1 MKTLANFTNYNEF
14 YYPVVQFGRGLFQH
28 NLITLLKLFKD
39 KKVRLITTGKNG
51 KKIKDPFCEVIIEYE
66 GKTFP
71 YDRILEDV
79 NRIYNL
85 CDKSPEDWG
94 DIDTSDPKQ
103 LISWIEEN
111 AQEFLNLTT
120 TKVGRTALFQFAQV
134 VEKGLALQYRKLFG
148 FGKVNNEFMKG
159 KMQEVLCAEHFERS
173 GGEAKI
179 SPANNLTISN
189 EGKIVPYKKN
199 SRDSK
204 QLDLC
209 FAGNHVIVYTTNKTH
224 SALLD
229 GGGRNSEYE
238 GDAGKTVQKVSD
250 RFNKHGYEFDKDG
263 KLILMM
269 GVVDSRF
276 FAGEQGPNAIG
287 LMQRKANN
295 KNTFITNSQVLA
307 QFMNLID
314 VPAVLTT
321 PEIIIQS
328 AFDQLAVEV

>member
-1 MKTLANFTNYNEF
+1 MKTLANFENYNEF
-14 YYPVVQFGRGLFQH
+14 YYPVVKFGRGLFLH

-39 KKVRLITTGKNG
+39 KKIKLTTVGKNG
-51 KKIKDPFCEVIIEYE
+51 KILTNPFCEVAIEYE
-66 GKTFP
+66 GKRFL

-79 NRIYNL
+79 GRIYNL

-94 DIDTSDPKQ
+94 AIDTGNPNQ
-103 LISWIEEN
+103 LISWMEQN
-111 AQEFLNLTT
+111 AGEFLDLTSSR
-120 TKVGRTALFQFAQV
+120 VGRTSLFQYAQV

-148 FGKVNNEFMKG
+148 FGKVNNEYMEG

-173 GGEAKI
+173 GGKAKI
-179 SPANNLTISN
+179 SSADKLTIAN
-189 EGKIVPYKKN
+189 DGKIVPYKN
-199 SRDSK
+199 NNRDSK
-204 QLDLC
+204 KLDLC
-209 FAGNHVIVYTTNKTH
+209 FAGNHVIIYTTNKTH

-250 RFNKHGYEFDKDG
+250 RFVKHGYEFDDNG
-263 KLILMM
+263 RLILMM

-276 FAGEQGPNAIG
+276 FAGAQGPNAIN

-295 KNTFITNSQVLA
+295 KNTFITNSQILA

-314 VPAVLTT
+314 IPTLSTDAETV
-321 PEIIIQS
+321 IQT

>member
-1 MKTLANFTNYNEF
+1 MKTLANFKNYNEF
-14 YYPVVQFGRGLFQH
+14 YYPVVKFGRGLFQH
-28 NLITLLKLFKD
+28 NLITLLKLFKN
-39 KKVRLITTGKNG
+39 KKVKLITTGKND
-51 KKIKDPFCEVIIEYE
+51 KEIKPFCKVMIEYE

-85 CDKSPEDWG
+85 CDKSPEEWG
-94 DIDTSDPKQ
+94 DIDTSDPNQ
-103 LISWIEEN
+103 LISWMEEN

-148 FGKVNNEFMKG
+148 FGKVNNKFMKG

-173 GGEAKI
+173 GGAATI
-179 SPANNLTISN
+179 SSAAELTISN
-189 EGKIVPYKKN
+189 EGKVVPYKNN

-250 RFNKHGYEFDKDG
+250 RFVKHGYEFDDNG
-263 KLILMM
+263 RLILMM

-276 FAGEQGPNAIG
+276 FAGAQGPNAIN

-295 KNTFITNSQVLA
+295 KNTFITNSQILS

-314 VPAVLTT
+314 IPTLLTDT
-321 PEIIIQS
+321 ETVIQT
-328 AFDQLAVEV
+328 AFDKLAVEV